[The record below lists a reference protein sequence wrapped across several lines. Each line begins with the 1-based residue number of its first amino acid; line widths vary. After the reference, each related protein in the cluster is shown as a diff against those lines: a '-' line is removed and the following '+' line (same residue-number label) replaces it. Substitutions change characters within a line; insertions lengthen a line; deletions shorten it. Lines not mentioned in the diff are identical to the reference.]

1 MRATA
6 VPKFPEGGLVPP
18 VARGEAGD
26 PALQRL
32 SQRVRAE
39 FLEMPGLR
47 LTADQARRLFGI
59 PDDLCQRILLTLI
72 ADGVLL
78 RGADERFGLRSDN

>member
-1 MRATA
+1 
-6 VPKFPEGGLVPP
+6 
-18 VARGEAGD
+18 
-26 PALQRL
+26 
-32 SQRVRAE
+32 
-39 FLEMPGLR
+39 MPGLR